1 MTHDPTSLH
10 ISPRTDAWLL
20 VVDDNED
27 NRYLLV
33 QRLQREGYRNILQA
47 EDGAEAMDILA
58 AREID
63 LVLLDVLMPE
73 MDGHQVLEKIHS
85 DSQLRNIPVI
95 MVSAVDEIDTVAR
108 CIETGA
114 EDYLQ
119 KPFNPVLLRARI
131 QASLDKKQLRDETIK
146 QLQVIRS
153 VFGKY
158 VPESVVDSIISGHGN
173 IEPMQ
178 SMATILYTDIEDFTR
193 ISESMPPEQVVDMLN
208 AYFEAVIEVITR
220 HGGIVNQL
228 QGDAMLVTYN
238 VPVADPQH
246 ADRAIQT
253 AIEIQRVVNHQKFAG
268 VTLGTRI
275 GINSGNVFAGNV
287 GTGERMNY
295 TVHGDAVN
303 LAARLERLNKDHGS
317 RVLVSGNCVKLLA
330 TQHPIESMGQVSI
343 RGRSEPVE
351 IFRLTVRNGFDGIK
365 VNFQIDADA
374 SEDDIKA
381 LVAQSQK
388 RSAVFDIVTNP
399 TNVTVSV
406 N

>member
-1 MTHDPTSLH
+1 MKHDPH
-10 ISPRTDAWLL
+10 TDARLL

-33 QRLQREGYRNILQA
+33 QRLQREGYRDVLQA
-47 EDGAEAMDILA
+47 ADGVQAMGILA
-58 AREID
+58 ERNVD
-63 LVLLDVLMPE
+63 LVLLDVLMPG
-73 MDGHQVLEKIHS
+73 MDGHQVLERIYG
-85 DSQLRNIPVI
+85 DVAMRNIPVI
-95 MVSAVDEIDTVAR
+95 MISAVDELETVVR
-108 CIETGA
+108 CIEAGA

-119 KPFNPVLLRARI
+119 KPFNPVLLRARVR
-131 QASLDKKQLRDETIK
+131 ASLDKKRLRDETIK
-146 QLQVIRS
+146 QLQVIRG

-193 ISESMPPEQVVDMLN
+193 IAESMSPEQVVDMLN
-208 AYFEAVIEVITR
+208 AYFESVIEVITR

-238 VPVADPQH
+238 LPVADPQH
-246 ADRAIQT
+246 ADQALRT
-253 AIEIQRVVNHQKFAG
+253 AIEIQRLVEQEKFAG
-268 VTLGTRI
+268 ITLGTRI

-303 LAARLERLNKDHGS
+303 LAARLERLNKEHGT
-317 RVLVSGNCVKLLA
+317 RVLVSGQCAALLL
-330 TQHPIESMGQVSI
+330 TRHPIVSMGMVTI

-351 IFRLTVRNGFDGIK
+351 IFRL
-365 VNFQIDADA
+365 
-374 SEDDIKA
+374 SDD
-381 LVAQSQK
+381 
-388 RSAVFDIVTNP
+388 T
-399 TNVTVSV
+399 
-406 N
+406 

>member
-1 MTHDPTSLH
+1 MKHDPTTVT
-10 ISPRTDAWLL
+10 RTDAWLL

-27 NRYLLV
+27 NRYVLI

-47 EDGAEAMDILA
+47 SDGAEAMAILT

-73 MDGHQVLEKIHS
+73 MDGHQVLEKIQ
-85 DSQLRNIPVI
+85 DDPQLRNIPVI
-95 MVSAVDEIDTVAR
+95 MISAVDEIETVVR
-108 CIETGA
+108 CIEAGA
-114 EDYLQ
+114 DDYLQ
-119 KPFNPVLLRARI
+119 KPFKPILLRARI
-131 QASLDKKQLRDETIK
+131 QASLDKKRLRDETIK
-146 QLQVIRS
+146 QLQVIRG

-158 VPESVVDSIISGHGN
+158 VPESVVDAIISGQGD

-178 SMATILYTDIEDFTR
+178 AMATILYTDIEDFTR
-193 ISESMPPEQVVDMLN
+193 ISESMPPGQVAEMLN

-246 ADRAIQT
+246 ADKAVQT
-253 AIEIQRVVNHQKFAG
+253 AIEIQRLTGREKFAG
-268 VTLGTRI
+268 ATLVTRI

-303 LAARLERLNKDHGS
+303 LAARLERLNKEYGT
-317 RVLVSGNCVKLLA
+317 RVIISGQCAALLSA
-330 TQHPIESMGQVSI
+330 HQPIESMGMVTI
-343 RGRSEPVE
+343 RGRSEAVE
-351 IFRLTVRNGFDGIK
+351 IFRLTGD
-365 VNFQIDADA
+365 
-374 SEDDIKA
+374 
-381 LVAQSQK
+381 
-388 RSAVFDIVTNP
+388 T
-399 TNVTVSV
+399 
-406 N
+406 

>member
-1 MTHDPTSLH
+1 MKHEPTNSAR
-10 ISPRTDAWLL
+10 SDAWLL

-33 QRLQREGYRNILQA
+33 QRLQREGYRNIVQA
-47 EDGAEAMDILA
+47 VDGAEAMQILA
-58 AREID
+58 AKDID

-73 MDGHQVLEKIHS
+73 MDGHQVLEQIHG
-85 DSQLRNIPVI
+85 DPQLRNIPVI
-95 MVSAVDEIDTVAR
+95 MVSAIDEIDTVAR
-108 CIETGA
+108 CIEAGA

-131 QASLDKKQLRDETIK
+131 QASLDKKRLRDETIK

-158 VPESVVDSIISGHGN
+158 VPESVVDSIISGEGN
-173 IEPMQ
+173 LEPMQ
-178 SMATILYTDIEDFTR
+178 SMATILYTDIEDFTL
-193 ISESMPPEQVVDMLN
+193 ISESMPPEQVVEMLN
-208 AYFEAVIEVITR
+208 AYFEAVIEIITR

-238 VPVADPQH
+238 VPVVDPQH
-246 ADRAIQT
+246 ADKAIQT
-253 AIEIQRVVNHQKFAG
+253 AIEIQRLVNREKFAG
-268 VTLGTRI
+268 ATLGTRI

-303 LAARLERLNKDHGS
+303 LAARLERLNKDYGS
-317 RVLVSGNCVKLLA
+317 RVLISGQCAALLSM
-330 TQHPIESMGQVSI
+330 QQPIESMGTVSI

-351 IFRLTVRNGFDGIK
+351 IFCLTN
-365 VNFQIDADA
+365 
-374 SEDDIKA
+374 
-381 LVAQSQK
+381 
-388 RSAVFDIVTNP
+388 SA
-399 TNVTVSV
+399 
-406 N
+406 